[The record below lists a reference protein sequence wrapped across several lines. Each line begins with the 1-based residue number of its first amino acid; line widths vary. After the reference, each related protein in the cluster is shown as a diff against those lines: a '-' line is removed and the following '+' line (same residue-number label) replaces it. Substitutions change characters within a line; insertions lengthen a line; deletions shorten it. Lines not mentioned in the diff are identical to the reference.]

1 MTKKKLISLKI
12 RIAQTLEQTKLSD
25 QELDNFKD
33 NFESPDLHV
42 SSDLLI
48 DDGGAKIKFEV
59 TSVEVTNRKSLIAA
73 RVIELVCE
81 FNKAE
86 SVIELLEEDFVLDD
100 GQWEQIDI
108 DKFMRY
114 YFGDWEGVF
123 IGDEM
128 VDLESK
134 VSLLEVS

>member
-1 MTKKKLISLKI
+1 MTKKKLISMKI
-12 RIAQTLEQTKLSD
+12 RIAQTLEQSKLSD
-25 QELDNFKD
+25 EELDEFKD
-33 NFESPDLHV
+33 NLESPDLHV
-42 SSDLLI
+42 SSDLLSN
-48 DDGGAKIKFEV
+48 DGEAKIKFEV
-59 TSVEVTNRKSLIAA
+59 TSIEVTNRKSLKAA

-86 SVIELLEEDFVLDD
+86 SVIALLEEDFVLDE